1 MGEKKEEEEEKENEE
16 EEKEKEEK
24 DGKEEQDMELTKENF
39 SKRRRTRSECAYCSR
54 SCSEANDFKSDEGL
68 PLKSP
73 TRLDLTNEEN
83 WTRVERGRFAK
94 MVERTRAAGEII
106 RASSSPRTVPVA

>member
-1 MGEKKEEEEEKENEE
+1 MIFFLK
-16 EEKEKEEK
+16 
-24 DGKEEQDMELTKENF
+24 
-39 SKRRRTRSECAYCSR
+39 
-54 SCSEANDFKSDEGL
+54 EANDFTSDEGL

-83 WTRVERGRFAK
+83 WTRVERGHFSK

-106 RASSSPRTVPVA
+106 RASSSARTVPVA

>member
-1 MGEKKEEEEEKENEE
+1 MYSAVLPPSLMVFFFK
-16 EEKEKEEK
+16 
-24 DGKEEQDMELTKENF
+24 
-39 SKRRRTRSECAYCSR
+39 
-54 SCSEANDFKSDEGL
+54 EANDFKSDEGL

-83 WTRVERGRFAK
+83 WTRVERGHFSK

-106 RASSSPRTVPVA
+106 RASSSARTVPVA

>member
-1 MGEKKEEEEEKENEE
+1 MG

-24 DGKEEQDMELTKENF
+24 DGKEEQDMELTKENL
-39 SKRRRTRSECAYCSR
+39 SKNRRTRSECAYCSR
-54 SCSEANDFKSDEGL
+54 SCSEANDFTSDESL

-83 WTRVERGRFAK
+83 WTRVERGHFSK

-106 RASSSPRTVPVA
+106 RASSSARTVPVA